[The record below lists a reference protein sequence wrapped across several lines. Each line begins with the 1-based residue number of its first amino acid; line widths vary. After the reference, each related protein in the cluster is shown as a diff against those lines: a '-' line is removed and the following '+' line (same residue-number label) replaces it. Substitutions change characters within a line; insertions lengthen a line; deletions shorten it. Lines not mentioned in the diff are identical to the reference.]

1 MVLFKTHFYP
11 GNNKALFVNK
21 LFFASSNVEQPE
33 DARSLA
39 TVTVHT
45 IVVALTGIFSL
56 AGNSLVCLA
65 FCRKLSCFAPDTAS
79 VYTTTPKTVTEN
91 GAIRKRSPDWSD
103 LKTMLFEN
111 AVF

>member
-45 IVVALTGIFSL
+45 IVVALTGIFFPGWKLASL
-56 AGNSLVCLA
+56 SRFLPKTEL
-65 FCRKLSCFAPDTAS
+65 FAPDTAS
-79 VYTTTPKTVTEN
+79 VYTTTPKIVTEN